1 MPMPYLRPSGS
12 LLLGIQGE
20 LSFDLEPF
28 AERET
33 VTDHFTSQ
41 R

>member
-1 MPMPYLRPSGS
+1 MPCLRSSG
-12 LLLGIQGE
+12 LGLLGIQGE

-28 AERET
+28 ADRET